1 MSKDLLE
8 KLKLAGCRCESFES
22 QAAVIAMLEEALAE
36 AKEEA
41 RDNVVAHVV
50 APPQFTAYLTSRL
63 RRVKGLS

>member
-50 APPQFTAYLTSRL
+50 APPYLLVSDGT
-63 RRVKGLS
+63 VFDFGGW